1 MGEEVL
7 VDRARRGDSAA
18 LEELF
23 RRSYPVLK
31 GFLVRLTLDEDLAEE
46 ITQETMLRAL
56 LHLSGYRPEAR
67 FSTWLAAIALNLWRN
82 TRRRAGRIVPW
93 DEVPEPAAADDP
105 AEAAVQWEVRS
116 LLAALPP
123 EKRIVLVLKHYEDL
137 TYEEIAAMLRCPI
150 GTVRSR
156 LHDGIAILRCEARR
170 RGLL

>member
-46 ITQETMLRAL
+46 IAQETMLRAL
-56 LHLSGYRPEAR
+56 LHLGEYRPHAR
-67 FSTWLAAIALNLWRN
+67 FSTWLAAIALNFWRN
-82 TRRRAGRIVPW
+82 MRRRVGRIVPW
-93 DEVPEPAAADDP
+93 DEVPEPAADDP
-105 AEAAVQWEVRS
+105 AEAVLQKEIRS
-116 LLAALPP
+116 LLATLPP
-123 EKRIVLVLKHYEDL
+123 EKRIVFVLKHYEGL
-137 TYEEIAAMLRCPI
+137 TYEEIAVMLRCPV

-156 LHDGIAILRCEARR
+156 LHDGIAILRREARR